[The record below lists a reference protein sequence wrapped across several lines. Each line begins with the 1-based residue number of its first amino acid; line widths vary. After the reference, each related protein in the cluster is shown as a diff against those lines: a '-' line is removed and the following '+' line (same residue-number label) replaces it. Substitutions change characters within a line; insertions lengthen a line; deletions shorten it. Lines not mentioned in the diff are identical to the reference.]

1 MKLNHFLLFL
11 DAIYASLL
19 ETRQTPTAE
28 VVCGTPGQAK
38 KEDHARADHN
48 YSRTEA

>member
-1 MKLNHFLLFL
+1 MTYKSFSLIL

-19 ETRQTPTAE
+19 ETRETPTAE